1 MFNYPE
7 GKVFAS
13 KTISREK
20 ALHMAHFPEVYQKSN
35 KEGEFTLPRGKSG
48 QGWLNFLKNPEKY
61 KKNLIAYGLGCGLQR
76 KGDWLS
82 AYGGGFNAP
91 IDVLAS
97 SSVKPTDVRVKYVD
111 VKAANAA
118 REAAERAELEWRA
131 SIGSGRGQRISD
143 LHDVYERTKAAASNF
158 DLDNA
163 AFKFINFDDYLKN
176 HEKYHS
182 PLEVD
187 EEYFKEAV
195 KFHNNHIYGVPIKET
210 LELAGVNLAD
220 KISIKDLRQ
229 SAIVLCGK
237 EVATPLEGSDF
248 LFQGINSKLTD
259 PAVIL
264 GENKLP
270 YIVYGIKTEKA
281 ESIERFLIQDVRD
294 GTVFDYAI
302 QELKMFKKN
311 DEKSCLFKI
320 FLDNASKSVEVK
332 NSVTAPY
339 DANTGNERT
348 HSFRRS

>member
-35 KEGEFTLPRGKSG
+35 EEGEFTLPRGKSG

-82 AYGGGFNAP
+82 AYGRGFNVP

-97 SSVKPTDVRVKYVD
+97 SSVKPTGVRVKYVD
-111 VKAANAA
+111 VKAASAA

-131 SIGSGRGQRISD
+131 SIGSGRMQWISD
-143 LHDVYERTKAAASNF
+143 LHGVYERTKAAASNF
-158 DLDNA
+158 DRDNA

-187 EEYFKEAV
+187 EKYFKEAV
-195 KFHNNHIYGVPIKET
+195 KFHNSHIYGVPIRET
-210 LELAGVNLAD
+210 LELAGVNLAG
-220 KISIKDLRQ
+220 KISVKDLRQ
-229 SAIVLCGK
+229 SAIILGGK
-237 EVATPLEGSDF
+237 EVATPLEGSSF
-248 LFQGINSKLTD
+248 LFKSVNSKLTE
-259 PAVIL
+259 PTVIL

-270 YIVYGIKTEKA
+270 YIAYGIKTEKT
-281 ESIERFLIQDVRD
+281 ESIARFLIQDVRD
-294 GTVFDYAI
+294 GTVYDYAI
-302 QELKMFKKN
+302 QELKTFKKN
-311 DEKSCLFKI
+311 DEESCLFKD
-320 FLDNASKSVEVK
+320 FLDNMPKPSEVK
-332 NSVTAPY
+332 EPAPAE
-339 DANTGNERT
+339 ANIGNDRT